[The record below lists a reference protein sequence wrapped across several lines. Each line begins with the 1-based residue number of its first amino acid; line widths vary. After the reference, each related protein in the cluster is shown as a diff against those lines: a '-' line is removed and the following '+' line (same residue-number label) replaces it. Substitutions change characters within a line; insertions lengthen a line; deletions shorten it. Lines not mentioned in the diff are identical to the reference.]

1 MLTKAD
7 IISMWDKNIITVSD
21 LKDETLVEGSIKK
34 LSIQEFYERV
44 LIHPS
49 ELNNYGEKILV
60 LTKRELSDWQDEH
73 PNLTKKLRKQYQE
86 YMANLKAELDSKDI
100 PDISE
105 DEI

>member
-1 MLTKAD
+1 MLTKSD
-7 IISMWDKNIITVSD
+7 IVSMWDKNIITVQD

-34 LSIQEFYERV
+34 LSDQDFYERV

-49 ELNNYGEKILV
+49 EVYNYGEKILT
-60 LTKRELSDWQDEH
+60 LTKRELSEWQEEH

-86 YMANLKAELDSKDI
+86 YMANRKAELDSKDI
-100 PDISE
+100 LDIGE

>member
-1 MLTKAD
+1 MLTKSD
-7 IISMWDKNIITVSD
+7 IVSMWDKNIITVQD

-34 LSIQEFYERV
+34 LSDQDFYERV

-49 ELNNYGEKILV
+49 EVYNYGEKILT
-60 LTKRELSDWQDEH
+60 LTKRELSEWQEEH

-86 YMANLKAELDSKDI
+86 YMANRKVELDSKDI
-100 PDISE
+100 PDIGE